1 MKRKLFSVI
10 LCLFASTSIHA
21 ASYMEGV
28 NDGGTTRV
36 WIDDNYARIKV
47 TMKANDS
54 RAKATSPG
62 EMLLDI
68 KQHKMYIIDHKT
80 RSLVI
85 MDDLPGTRQD
95 KPRPQHAKIS
105 VERKGKG
112 PKVAGFATRG
122 YLFSANG
129 RECYMIYTS
138 KDVMHYKQVVAY
150 YKAMRDV
157 SSHANRSENPC
168 ASALDN
174 LNIQEYGLP
183 ISMQDKDG
191 KQKFEIK
198 KISQGKSPPKNYLQM
213 PAGYKK
219 RSMMQVMQQMMPHHQ

>member
-1 MKRKLFSVI
+1 
-10 LCLFASTSIHA
+10 
-21 ASYMEGV
+21 MEGV
-28 NDGGTTRV
+28 NNGGSSRV

-47 TMKANDS
+47 TMKANAD
-54 RAKATSPG
+54 APG

-68 KQHKMYIIDHKT
+68 KHHEMYIIDHKT
-80 RSLVI
+80 RSLVK
-85 MDDLPGTRQD
+85 MGDMPGFAQSESQRH
-95 KPRPQHAKIS
+95 HAKIS

-112 PKVAGFATRG
+112 PKVAGFTTQG

-138 KDVMHYKQVVAY
+138 KDVMRYKQIVAY

-157 SSHANRSENPC
+157 SSHTNRSGNPC
-168 ASALDN
+168 SAAIDN

-191 KQKFEIK
+191 KRKFEIK
-198 KISQGKSPPKNYLQM
+198 KISQGKSPPKNYLNK
-213 PAGYKK
+213 PAGYKE
-219 RSMMQVMQQMMPHHQ
+219 RSMMQDTQRMIQHHE